1 MTTKI
6 RLLHDTVGIPT
17 GAVAVTQSAS
27 DNTTKVATTAYVT
40 TALANLADSA
50 PSTLNTLNELAA
62 ALGDDANFS
71 TTVTNSIAAKLPL
84 AGGSLTGS
92 LDISG
97 GTVNGTSFADNRLLR
112 LQNTSTTDGSR
123 MGIAFQG
130 NSSVGS
136 GLAWI
141 EGVNYD
147 QSIGATDI
155 RFSTYSGSAW
165 NGDMMTL
172 SNNGKVGIGITS
184 PTTKLEIL
192 DANSVG
198 LRFGDIASTP
208 SSQTAGYIGM
218 STSAYSGNNGDLVLI
233 PRTSATSNI
242 LLMEGNVGIGMTPAP
257 VGSDTVLS
265 IYNSA
270 TPRIK
275 LHNNTTGSASGDG
288 GEINMSGNIMI
299 LENREN
305 AEMRF
310 YTNGAE
316 RIQISNNGNL
326 EFKST
331 TSSFTGASSF
341 TNHTNGYLYLRGGT
355 SGLRLDDDSSV
366 NTIQIVDGSSGY
378 IKFETGDGSERM
390 RIDSSGKI
398 GIGTTSP
405 NAPLEVS
412 GGVGMSGGWGR
423 SLLLRHVFPV
433 MVFQSEYS
441 TDAYGAI
448 GYDNS
453 TGMHFMVNSPSIDVF
468 SSSQTSALYIRD
480 DKRIGVGTTSVDG
493 GKLVISGE
501 GGSSSATLNLAT
513 ATSTTFNHAINAFNA
528 NLTSG
533 ENNLFVIGRAGS
545 TRNSAWMGYKWYS
558 DASYSNCL
566 TFGHWGNNN
575 IVNLSAYGILMAG
588 GLETAPNYPGAIT
601 TARTGSSSTTTQAT
615 WGFNATAGGSNKD
628 FGYKAAGAGSYAY
641 GVLNAAETAWMS
653 RLDFSG
659 AIHLTNTTVQSI
671 SDRRLKK
678 DIVDANSQWDDI
690 KALQFKN
697 FKWID
702 EAKGTDTYLGLI
714 ADEVESVS
722 PGLVGTDAVSAETM
736 PEDGIDPE
744 YKNVKYSMVWMK
756 AVKAL
761 QEAMTKIET
770 LETKLEAAEARIATL
785 EG

>member
-84 AGGSLTGS
+84 AGGALTGS

-97 GTVNGTSFADNRLLR
+97 GTVNGTSFADNKLLR

-130 NSSVGS
+130 NSSIGS

-390 RIDSSGKI
+390 RIDNAGNV
-398 GIGTTSP
+398 GIGETSP
-405 NAPLEVS
+405 STSLHVS
-412 GGVGMSGGWGR
+412 KGTNGSG
-423 SLLLRHVFPV
+423 L
-433 MVFQSEYS
+433 
-441 TDAYGAI
+441 
-448 GYDNS
+448 
-453 TGMHFMVNSPSIDVF
+453 IDVARF
-468 SSSQTSALYIRD
+468 ENQ
-480 DKRIGVGTTSVDG
+480 GTTVNDGARIQLTAGASTSGAGIGCLGDALNSAHLVFHAGGNTERMRIRSDG
-493 GKLVISGE
+493 GIQY
-501 GGSSSATLNLAT
+501 ATNNTLIAT
-513 ATSTTFNHAINAFNA
+513 
-528 NLTSG
+528 G
-533 ENNLFVIGRAGS
+533 
-545 TRNSAWMGYKWYS
+545 
-558 DASYSNCL
+558 
-566 TFGHWGNNN
+566 
-575 IVNLSAYGILMAG
+575 
-588 GLETAPNYPGAIT
+588 
-601 TARTGSSSTTTQAT
+601 TGSSVYEWGAFRRPASNDGGQLTVRQYSSGDTAANYPAYASSNGSGTWDENTGVYFPELDQVGLTANGNPTLTIEDGRKIEIYENGFTSGDANRGQRVCLGGISHIANTNPGGTGSGTYLHIKTNLPKQNIMFRFEYKGLSYDSQNMDTSIIGYTYTGVSYVHSPQIQDTGNSTYRFYNPYYSSDSKLVLVLQIANNYT
-615 WGFNATAGGSNKD
+615 GGILWAQFVGSHTMAPGTIAIASCAYSN
-628 FGYKAAGAGSYAY
+628 S
-641 GVLNAAETAWMS
+641 T
-653 RLDFSG
+653 SG
-659 AIHLTNTTVQSI
+659 A
-671 SDRRLKK
+671 
-678 DIVDANSQWDDI
+678 
-690 KALQFKN
+690 F
-697 FKWID
+697 
-702 EAKGTDTYLGLI
+702 
-714 ADEVESVS
+714 
-722 PGLVGTDAVSAETM
+722 
-736 PEDGIDPE
+736 
-744 YKNVKYSMVWMK
+744 
-756 AVKAL
+756 
-761 QEAMTKIET
+761 
-770 LETKLEAAEARIATL
+770 
-785 EG
+785 